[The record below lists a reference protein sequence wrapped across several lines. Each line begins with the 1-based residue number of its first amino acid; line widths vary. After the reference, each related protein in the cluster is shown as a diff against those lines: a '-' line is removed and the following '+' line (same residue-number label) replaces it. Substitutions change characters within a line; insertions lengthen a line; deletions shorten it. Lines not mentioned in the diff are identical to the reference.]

1 MARSASGDE
10 AGRMTNLSLAQLS
23 AGQLVVMAD
32 GLLRAGDTKTARTLY
47 RAALPKA
54 PADMRD
60 RIRVRIGLATQKDR
74 RLVPTFEVLTAVEK
88 LGGQGFFVGDG
99 LATWLKTVPFLE
111 DARFMEIADRHT
123 DLLPIRNWHW
133 NLMVAAWAVQR
144 ARALDG
150 DLVELGVFKG
160 HTTLFCAEYLGF
172 ADWPKRWWLYD
183 TFEGIPDDQVDPAF
197 AVSNKE
203 AYNAGSFSFE
213 EVRTRFA
220 AFPNIDVIKGRVPE
234 VLAER
239 SPPRIA
245 FLHVDLNNVAAE
257 IAALDILFDRVTPGG
272 VILFDDFGWAVSRA
286 QYDAEVAWFAA
297 RGEQILPLPTGQGL
311 YIKR

>member
-1 MARSASGDE
+1 
-10 AGRMTNLSLAQLS
+10 MTDLTLQKLS

-32 GLLRAGDTKTARTLY
+32 GLLRAGDTKTARSLY

-60 RIRVRIGLATQKDR
+60 RIRLRIGLATQKDR
-74 RLVPTFEVLTAVEK
+74 RLVPTFEVLGALEK
-88 LGGQGFFVGDG
+88 FGGRDFFVGDG
-99 LATWLKTVPFLE
+99 LATWLKTIPFLE
-111 DARFMEIADRHT
+111 DARFMEVADRYA

-144 ARALDG
+144 ARDLEG

-172 ADWPKRWWLYD
+172 AQWPKRWWLYD
-183 TFEGIPDDQVDPAF
+183 TFDGIPEDQVDLQF
-197 AVSNKE
+197 SVSNKQ
-203 AYNAGSFSFE
+203 AYNEGTFSFE
-213 EVRTRFA
+213 EVRDRFA
-220 AFPNIDVIKGRVPE
+220 PFPNIEVIKGRVPE
-234 VLAER
+234 ILAER
-239 SPPRIA
+239 SPSRIA

-257 IAALDILFDRVTPGG
+257 IAALEVLFERVTPGG

-311 YIKR
+311 YVKR